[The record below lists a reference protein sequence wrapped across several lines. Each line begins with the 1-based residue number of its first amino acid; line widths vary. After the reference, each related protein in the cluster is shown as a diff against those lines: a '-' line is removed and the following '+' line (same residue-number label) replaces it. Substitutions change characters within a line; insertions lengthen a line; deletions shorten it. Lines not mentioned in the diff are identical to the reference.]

1 MDITIAQEQLAFDN
15 AEFKPRIDGKLSYT
29 EKDGE
34 LAGGYD
40 TDNSQKEEWRA
51 DITMTWKIFNF
62 KNKHMTSADQHRL
75 NAAHSRYH
83 DLMRTTD
90 EYPWPRSNTRPPRRT
105 CL

>member
-1 MDITIAQEQLAFDN
+1 MDITIAREQLNFDR

-40 TDNSQKEEWRA
+40 TSDSQKEEYRA

-62 KNKHMTSADQHRL
+62 KNKHMTNADQSRL
-75 NAAHSRYH
+75 NAANFRYQ
-83 DLMRTTD
+83 DTL
-90 EYPWPRSNTRPPRRT
+90 RSVQEQFDNA
-105 CL
+105 